1 MDLNKLINE
10 CLGKSEYPFIK
21 ATTVSNYFKSP
32 FNVWAD
38 QFAPQEEKEPISDY
52 LEMLFKQ
59 GIDHEQEVIK
69 SRYPQIKEFQ
79 FTTKIE
85 GFKILIKEL
94 SKGSAVFHNMPLY
107 YMKESFLAQ
116 PDVLERDDSHDSI
129 FGDYHYI
136 IKEIKLAKNLKK
148 EHVMQAMF
156 ANYIIGQIQ
165 GYMPKQVFLIN
176 KENQE
181 FPVYYQ
187 EYEQELLDAIKEIRL
202 ILNGKYVSPNIGT
215 VKSPWESYGMKL
227 AIKSKDLSLLNSLG
241 PMKKKILIDNGITNL
256 NELASLRVTK
266 DIGII
271 KKENLKKFR
280 MAAQC
285 IINDRHLFLNKVAL
299 PVKQTEFFIDFES
312 STGLEIED
320 YVGNID
326 YLIGVLKR
334 ENEKEE
340 FIPFLARSIEEEE
353 SMLNSFLYFLSDYND
368 FVIYHFGAYEITR
381 FNELFEKYG
390 IDEKLRKLV
399 FSNMIDLLKVCKENV
414 IFPMPSY
421 SLKSIAPY
429 LGFKWRM
436 HDINAQQSLVLYLD
450 YIKNNNQEAIQK
462 ILVYNED
469 DVIATRIVKD
479 FLVKNK

>member
-10 CLGKSEYPFIK
+10 CLEKSEHPFIK

-38 QFAPQEEKEPISDY
+38 QFAPQEEKDPISEY
-52 LEMLFKQ
+52 LELLFKQ
-59 GIDHEQEVIK
+59 GIDHEQAVIK
-69 SRYPQIKEFQ
+69 SRYPKIKEFQ
-79 FTTKIE
+79 FTTKID
-85 GFKILIKEL
+85 GFKLLIKEL
-94 SKGSAVFHNMPLY
+94 SKGTKVFHNMPLY

-156 ANYIIGQIQ
+156 ANYIIGNIQ

-187 EYEQELLDAIKEIRL
+187 EYEQELLDAIKEIRS

-215 VKSPWESYGMKL
+215 VKSPWESYAMKL
-227 AIKSKDLSLLNSLG
+227 AMKSKDLSLLNSLG

-256 NELASLRVTK
+256 NELASLRVNN

-271 KKENLKKFR
+271 KKEHLKKFR
-280 MAAQC
+280 MAAKC
-285 IINDRHLFLNKVAL
+285 IINDRHLFLNKVEL
-299 PVKQTEFFIDFES
+299 PIKKTEFFLDFES
-312 STGLEIED
+312 STGLEIEE

-334 ENEKEE
+334 ENGKEE
-340 FIPFLARSIEEEE
+340 FIPFIARSIEQEEE
-353 SMLNSFLYFLSDYND
+353 MLNSFLYFLSDHKD

-399 FSNMIDLLKVCKENV
+399 LKNMIDLLKVCKENV

-429 LGFKWRM
+429 LGFNWRLQ
-436 HDINAQQSLVLYLD
+436 DINAQQSLVLYLD
-450 YIKNNNQEAIQK
+450 YIKNNNQEAIEK
-462 ILVYNED
+462 ILIYNED